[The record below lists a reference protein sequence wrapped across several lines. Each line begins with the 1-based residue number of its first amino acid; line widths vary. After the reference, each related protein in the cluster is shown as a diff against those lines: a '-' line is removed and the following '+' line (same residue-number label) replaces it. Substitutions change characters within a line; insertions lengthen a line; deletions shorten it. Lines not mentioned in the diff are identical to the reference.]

1 MVQIEQLRFGYGR
14 EELFRDVELVLE
26 PGNIYGLLGL
36 NGAGKSTLLRLMTG
50 LLFPRSGRI
59 HVLGSEPG
67 RRRPGLLSRLFV
79 LPETI
84 NVPMLT
90 DREFVGVRSP
100 FYPGFDHERMARY
113 VDELEIP
120 GGRKLPH
127 LSHGQQKKFLLA
139 FGLASGASLLVLDEP
154 TNGLD
159 IPAKGLFRRLVA
171 EALSDDR
178 TFVVATHQVRDVES
192 LIDRLVILH
201 EGKVLFNQ
209 SLAAASAGLRTAREP
224 SRPDEDAGGLIYLE
238 PAVGGFATVRRDR
251 SAEDHRL
258 DLELLFKAV
267 ITNPDACAGDPWHG
281 GTDVNDVFSP
291 QRLRLLI
298 RGDLIAGYRSLLV
311 VSGALAGVILVAA
324 LATHGGVLRDG
335 DFYRHCFGLALFVW
349 GLVASSRAFRPLHD
363 RTRNEAYLL
372 IPASALEKTLARLL
386 AVTVGLVAY
395 LLVFI
400 GLVSVVVETLN
411 LLLYG
416 GRQAFFDPFDRT
428 VWSSIFV
435 YIVLQSF
442 YFLGG
447 AWFRKAH
454 FVKTTLALT
463 LAVAGLACFTA
474 LTARIVF
481 AGYWLDVGDVFFVL
495 EQLGRARASGIGAV
509 VHGVAFLLPLACW
522 WIAWLRV
529 EEVQVSDGV

>member
-1 MVQIEQLRFGYGR
+1 MVQMEQLRFGYGR

-50 LLFPRSGRI
+50 LLFPRSGCIR
-59 HVLGSEPG
+59 VLGSEPG

-90 DREFVGVRSP
+90 DREFVAVRAP

-139 FGLASGASLLVLDEP
+139 FGLASGASFLVLDEP

-171 EALSDDR
+171 EALNDDR

-201 EGKVLFNQ
+201 EGKVLFNR
-209 SLAAASAGLRTAREP
+209 SLAAASASLRTAREP
-224 SRPDEDAGGLIYLE
+224 SRPDEDADGLIYVE

-251 SAEDHRL
+251 SAGDHRL

-267 ITNPDACAGDPWHG
+267 ITNPDTCAGIL
-281 GTDVNDVFSP
+281 GTKE
-291 QRLRLLI
+291 
-298 RGDLIAGYRSLLV
+298 
-311 VSGALAGVILVAA
+311 
-324 LATHGGVLRDG
+324 
-335 DFYRHCFGLALFVW
+335 
-349 GLVASSRAFRPLHD
+349 
-363 RTRNEAYLL
+363 RT
-372 IPASALEKTLARLL
+372 
-386 AVTVGLVAY
+386 
-395 LLVFI
+395 
-400 GLVSVVVETLN
+400 
-411 LLLYG
+411 
-416 GRQAFFDPFDRT
+416 
-428 VWSSIFV
+428 
-435 YIVLQSF
+435 
-442 YFLGG
+442 
-447 AWFRKAH
+447 
-454 FVKTTLALT
+454 
-463 LAVAGLACFTA
+463 
-474 LTARIVF
+474 
-481 AGYWLDVGDVFFVL
+481 
-495 EQLGRARASGIGAV
+495 
-509 VHGVAFLLPLACW
+509 
-522 WIAWLRV
+522 
-529 EEVQVSDGV
+529 